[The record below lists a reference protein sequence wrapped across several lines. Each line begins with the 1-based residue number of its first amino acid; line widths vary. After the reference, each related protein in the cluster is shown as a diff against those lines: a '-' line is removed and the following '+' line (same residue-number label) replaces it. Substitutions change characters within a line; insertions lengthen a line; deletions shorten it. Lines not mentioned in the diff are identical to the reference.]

1 MSGLAASMAG
11 ANITASAAGN
21 GILVLIALILFAVA
35 AVVAWVVT
43 PRAIWASCVALG
55 LALYMAALLIGG

>member
-1 MSGLAASMAG
+1 MSAVLAS

-21 GILVLIALILFAVA
+21 GILVLIALIAFAVA

-43 PRAIWASCVALG
+43 PRAIWASAVALG
-55 LALYMAALLIGG
+55 LALYMAALLIG